1 MPDNLNILICPLD
14 WGLGHA
20 TRCVPIIRQL
30 IASQYRVY
38 IAGNGRSLDFL
49 KTEFPE
55 CQFINLPSYRFLY
68 SRKGSMVLAML
79 LSAPLILYGIFR
91 EHLTLKKIV
100 KKHSIKGLISD
111 NRFGLWHKGIPCV
124 YITHQVRIKTDS
136 NLSFLEPVLF
146 KIHKYFIR
154 KYDFL
159 WIPDYETEPS
169 IAGELSHH
177 FDETIRRQYIGPL
190 SRFAGS
196 GKHNI
201 YNDIESAD
209 ILAIV
214 SGPEPQRSIFE
225 AMITEQAAIV
235 QAKIILL
242 QGIPGK
248 KVEPTV
254 KGNLT
259 IYAHVE
265 SNRLKNMIENAG
277 IILCRPGYSSVM
289 DLVVMG
295 KKAFFVPTPGQ
306 TEQEYL
312 AEIFHQQEIASYSPQ
327 QSFKLAD
334 VISKSSAF
342 KGFESFKFTSGVEQ
356 AVEQFVDYICKQ
368 K

>member
-1 MPDNLNILICPLD
+1 M
-14 WGLGHA
+14 A
-20 TRCVPIIRQL
+20 
-30 IASQYRVY
+30 
-38 IAGNGRSLDFL
+38 
-49 KTEFPE
+49 
-55 CQFINLPSYRFLY
+55 
-68 SRKGSMVLAML
+68 LAML
-79 LSAPLILYGIFR
+79 LSAPLILYGILR
-91 EHLTLKKIV
+91 EHLALK
-100 KKHSIKGLISD
+100 SILKEYNIHGLISD
-111 NRFGLWHKGIPCV
+111 NRFGLWSKGIPNI
-124 YITHQVRIKTDS
+124 YMTHQVRIKTNS
-136 NLSFLEPVLF
+136 NLAFLEPMLF

-169 IAGELSHH
+169 LSGELSHN
-177 FDETIRRQYIGPL
+177 FDESIQRHYIGPL

-196 GKHNI
+196 GKDDEF
-201 YNDIESAD
+201 NDIESAD

-225 AMITEQAAIV
+225 TMITEQASGV
-235 QAKIILL
+235 QEKIILL

-248 KVEPTV
+248 KVEPLI
-254 KGNLT
+254 KDNLT

-277 IILCRPGYSSVM
+277 IILCRAGYSSVM
-289 DLVVMG
+289 DLAVMG

-342 KGFESFKFTSGVEQ
+342 KGFGGFKFTSGVEQ
-356 AVEQFVDYICKQ
+356 AVQQFVDYICKQ

>member
-20 TRCVPIIRQL
+20 TRCVPIIKQL
-30 IASQYRVY
+30 IASQCRVY

-79 LSAPLILYGIFR
+79 LSSPFILYGIFR

-100 KKHSIKGLISD
+100 KKHSIHGLISD

-124 YITHQVRIKTDS
+124 YITHQVRIKTNS
-136 NLSFLEPVLF
+136 SLNFLEPFLF

-159 WIPDYETEPS
+159 WIPDYESEPS
-169 IAGELSHH
+169 LAGELSHH
-177 FDETIRRQYIGPL
+177 FDVSIQPHYIGPL

-196 GKHNI
+196 EKE
-201 YNDIESAD
+201 YELKESD
-209 ILAIV
+209 RVEILAII

-225 AMITEQAAIV
+225 AIITEQAAMV

-259 IYAHVE
+259 IYTHVE
-265 SNRLKNMIENAG
+265 SNRLKNMIINAE
-277 IILCRPGYSSVM
+277 IVLCRPGYSSVM
-289 DLVVMG
+289 DLAVMG

-312 AEIFHQQEIASYSPQ
+312 AEIFQRQAIANYSPQ
-327 QSFKLAD
+327 QSFNLAD
-334 VISKSSAF
+334 VISRSSAF